1 MLVTAT
7 SASTGS
13 NHVGRGRQ
21 CPLQRGRTAIRRE
34 RRRPDH
40 GHRFPPSAL
49 RMAPAASSHRPC
61 PGPVALDAARGP
73 GSRSATRSK
82 SRSKRSPWSP
92 WSPWSP
98 CLSSHLSSR
107 SVAELRPT
115 RSRRRR
121 TAAPAPHHRPPITS
135 QGSHSMQTGAEG
147 CGLPRRTSVRLAG
160 GRARVVLRAVAG
172 VTGWRLPWTGC
183 PRARNQRLSRAT
195 DRTSWQLSGPAARSG
210 EQPRERRSS
219 HQLHAGCIASADARV
234 ALLSKQQPRRR
245 GAPVAR
251 SGRGTP
257 ARSFGE
263 QTLPVAVSSARGVMS
278 AGRRDGFPEEE
289 R

>member
-1 MLVTAT
+1 MSAAAASARCSAAGRRSGASAGDQITVTD
-7 SASTGS
+7 SR
-13 NHVGRGRQ
+13 H
-21 CPLQRGRTAIRRE
+21 P
-34 RRRPDH
+34 
-40 GHRFPPSAL
+40 AL

-73 GSRSATRSK
+73 GWRSATRSK
-82 SRSKRSPWSP
+82 SRSKRSPR
-92 WSPWSP
+92 SP
-98 CLSSHLSSR
+98 CLSSRLSSR
-107 SVAELRPT
+107 SAAELRPT

-135 QGSHSMQTGAEG
+135 QGSHSRQTGAEG

-160 GRARVVLRAVAG
+160 GRARVALRAVAG
-172 VTGWRLPWTGC
+172 VTGWRVPWTGR
-183 PRARNQRLSRAT
+183 PTARNQRLSRAT
-195 DRTSWQLSGPAARSG
+195 DGTSWQLSGPAARSG
-210 EQPRERRSS
+210 EQRRERRSP

-234 ALLSKQQPRRR
+234 ALLSKQEPRRR

-278 AGRRDGFPEEE
+278 AGRRDGFPEVEQ
-289 R
+289 